1 MNPLIIPAAAVIVMV
16 PPAAIF
22 TGWHLIRDR
31 RYLWKPG
38 KPMPVMPAEPLYDWE
53 CKHGTWR
60 ATPRERQP
68 EMAGRAA

>member
-1 MNPLIIPAAAVIVMV
+1 MNPLVVPAAAVIVMV

-31 RYLWKPG
+31 RFLWKPG
-38 KPMPVMPAEPLYDWE
+38 HPLPAVPPDSALA
-53 CKHGTWR
+53 GLRTR
-60 ATPRERQP
+60 LGAPAARERQP